1 MVFLMGLSVAKEP
14 IRDVI
19 CRGRT
24 CRVCVCVCAAWASCL
39 KEAHLTLF
47 YRERQRIPVK
57 LNGFSASV
65 LTQT

>member
-24 CRVCVCVCAAWASCL
+24 CQNVCVCVCARVRCVG
-39 KEAHLTLF
+39 TLP
-47 YRERQRIPVK
+47 EGSTSDS
-57 LNGFSASV
+57 L
-65 LTQT
+65 L